1 MPSTQDSESQPVKKT
16 QRDRRVK
23 PYTRADQEK
32 SAVESVDKRK
42 QVSMRQKSLEQVG
55 KRRPE
60 LSKGLH
66 NAMIA
71 VKRQGVVALKT
82 PPAVPAL
89 SGARSRPVGFCCDE
103 ANARPGGLMHKCYY

>member
-1 MPSTQDSESQPVKKT
+1 MFVSEESS
-16 QRDRRVK
+16 R
-23 PYTRADQEK
+23 TRGQTKRK
-32 SAVESVDKRK
+32 SVVESLDKRK

-71 VKRQGVVALKT
+71 VKRQGVVA
-82 PPAVPAL
+82 
-89 SGARSRPVGFCCDE
+89 
-103 ANARPGGLMHKCYY
+103 

>member
-1 MPSTQDSESQPVKKT
+1 MQPASDKKHSLTGLQRPSTGLSPS
-16 QRDRRVK
+16 
-23 PYTRADQEK
+23 Y
-32 SAVESVDKRK
+32 SKRK

-71 VKRQGVVALKT
+71 VKRQGVVA
-82 PPAVPAL
+82 
-89 SGARSRPVGFCCDE
+89 
-103 ANARPGGLMHKCYY
+103 